1 MGLGEQKQSYKQQES
16 VLNSQVNKKQ
26 LFIGSCFAL
35 IATSVAFAT
44 VGDVM
49 GSLKKEFLL
58 TNLDIGYIGGAA
70 LWGFAVSNIIFAPLC
85 DTLGMR
91 FLVRLAFAGHVIG
104 VLMMI
109 FAIGFPMLFAGAL
122 VIAMANGL
130 VEAACNP
137 LVATL
142 FPDDKAVKLNQ
153 FHVWFPG
160 GAVIGGLG
168 SYFLTQ
174 MGIGNWQI
182 KLLLILVFTLIYGY
196 MLLTKLFPDTEG
208 VQSGVSLKESF
219 KATVLNPFF
228 LLMLFCMGLT
238 ASIELG
244 PNRWVPAVLQA
255 GGIPGI
261 LVLVWI
267 SGLMAVMRYYAKGT
281 IGKLS
286 PTIILLLSSIVS
298 GAGLLWLSF
307 AETTVMAFI
316 SATVFAVGVSYFWPT
331 MLGYVNERI
340 PKSGALGLGLMGG
353 MGMAVV
359 GLITSPQMGNVADY
373 YAETKLPYQQTQ
385 AVLASSVEELPVL
398 AEQTKVTDFDANR
411 AVIKAKTALKS
422 FDDNNETLSPL
433 ETMNALR
440 AITDTGGDAV
450 YVREA
455 TAILGRADNYGG
467 RISFRYVV
475 PVSLLLTII
484 FGALFWR
491 DRKYGGYAKEQLN
504 RG

>member
-1 MGLGEQKQSYKQQES
+1 MDSGRDKRS
-16 VLNSQVNKKQ
+16 VTNNQVDRKK

-91 FLVRLAFAGHVIG
+91 FLVRLAFIGHLLG
-104 VLMMI
+104 VLLMV
-109 FAIGFPMLFAGAL
+109 FAAGFTMLFAGAL

-142 FPDDKAVKLNQ
+142 YPENKSIKLNQ

-174 MGIGNWQI
+174 LGIGNWQI
-182 KLLLILVFTLIYGY
+182 KLSLILIFTLIYGY
-196 MLLTKLFPDTEG
+196 LLLTKLFPDTEG
-208 VQSGVSLKESF
+208 VQSGVTLKESF
-219 KATVLNPFF
+219 KATLLNPFF
-228 LLMLFCMGLT
+228 LLLLFCMGLT

-286 PTIILLLSSIVS
+286 PTIILLLSSFVS
-298 GAGLLWLSF
+298 GVGLMWLSY

-316 SATVFAVGVSYFWPT
+316 SATLFAIGVSYFWPT

-373 YAETKLPYQQTQ
+373 YAETQLPYEQTRS
-385 AVLASSVEELPVL
+385 VLSASVEELPML
-398 AEQTKVTDFDANR
+398 AKKAKITEFDASR
-411 AVIKAKTALKS
+411 AIQKAQVALSS
-422 FDDNNETLSPL
+422 FDNSKKSLPPL

-450 YVREA
+450 YITEA
-455 TAILGRADNYGG
+455 ASILGKADNYGG
-467 RISFRYVV
+467 RVSFRYVA
-475 PVSLLLTII
+475 PVSMLLMII

-504 RG
+504 RV